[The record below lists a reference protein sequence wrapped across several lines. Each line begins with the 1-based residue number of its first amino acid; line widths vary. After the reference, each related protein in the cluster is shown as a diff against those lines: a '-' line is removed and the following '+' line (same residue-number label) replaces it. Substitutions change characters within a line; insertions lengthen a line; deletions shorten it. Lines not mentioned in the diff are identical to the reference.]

1 MPGTGTYTRGVAK
14 QTSRAPWQSWLIL
27 LGALAVGGFLVAS
40 RIKPAAVVGVA
51 IIVVSLLIVL
61 RMSIEAFG
69 SGRRR

>member
-1 MPGTGTYTRGVAK
+1 MPRSGTYTRGVVK
-14 QTSRAPWQSWLIL
+14 PTPRAPWQSWLVL

-40 RIKPAAVVGVA
+40 RIKPVAVVGVA
-51 IIVVSLLIVL
+51 IIVISLLIVL